1 MADTTTTNLS
11 LIKPEPGAAEDTW
24 GISLNT
30 DLDTIDAI
38 FSGTGTAVSLNIDGG
53 DIASAVTI
61 NKSPVITLGGDLS
74 GNVTLTNLASG
85 TLTATVG
92 TLNQSTTGNAA
103 TATAL
108 ATARTIGGVS
118 FDGTANINLP
128 GVNTAGTQ
136 DTSGN
141 AATATALA
149 TARTINGVSFNGTAN
164 ITTLTAGTGVSVS
177 GTAVSIGQ
185 AVATS
190 DSPTFTNLTLSGT
203 DSITVPVGNTSQ
215 RNGSPAAGM
224 FRYNSETA
232 QFEGYSTEWGAIA
245 GGGSGTN
252 MDTNIF
258 AGDGSDTTFTLST
271 AVSDENNLMVF
282 IDGVF
287 QAQNVYSA
295 SGTTLTFATAPA
307 NGRVITVYHSTT
319 TVGGSNNTLNTMT
332 GDNSDTTLTLSTAP
346 VSENNVFVYFD
357 GVYQSKSNYSVSGTT
372 LTFSTAPPTG
382 VLVEAITATNTD
394 ISTATQLVDAD
405 GDTKVMVEEGS
416 DEDKIRFD
424 TGGTERAIIDST
436 GLGIGT
442 SSPTTNL
449 HIGSGTA
456 GNALGVLLNRGAT
469 TNFFEANDGT
479 KSAYIGTDNSQD
491 FIKLG
496 SLSNHAVQ
504 ISQNNAAAI
513 TIDTSKNVGIGT
525 TSPFSKTQITET
537 GWSSGAPYGTV
548 LTVTGNNTNDANWG
562 HLIISDSST
571 GTGNGGMLRFAVGST
586 SSDISPHAG
595 IDGFTEGSNYGG
607 LKFLTRANGGTASER
622 MRISS
627 GGNILMGTTTVDASY
642 RLRLHTGGYH
652 GAFIEDI
659 GNGYSGIVTKPSA
672 NHNYYPMYFLNSS
685 GVQVGY
691 IQATSSATNFISG
704 SSDRST
710 KENIKDWSEN
720 VLESF
725 KNIKPVTFNFIN
737 DEKKEEVKG
746 YIAQDEVDKFPEAY
760 PINPKDGKY
769 WFNPDGMIVYL
780 MKAIQEQQTI
790 IDNLTARIEDLE
802 A

>member
-11 LIKPEPGAAEDTW
+11 LIKPEIGAAEDTW

-38 FSGTGTAVSLNIDGG
+38 FSATGTAVSLNIDGG

-108 ATARTIGGVS
+108 QTARTIGGVS

-141 AATATALA
+141 AATATALE

-190 DSPTFTNLTLSGT
+190 DSPTFANMTLSGT
-203 DSITVPVGNTSQ
+203 DSIKVPVGNTSQ

-224 FRYNSETA
+224 FRYNSETG

-258 AGDGSDTTFTLST
+258 TGDGSTTAFTLST

-287 QAQNVYSA
+287 QAQNVYSV

-307 NGRVITVYHSTT
+307 NSRVITVYHSTT

-332 GDNSDTTLTLSTAP
+332 GDGSDTTLTLSTAP
-346 VSENNVFVYFD
+346 VHENNVSVYFD

-382 VLVEAITATNTD
+382 VLVEAVTATNTD
-394 ISTATQLVDAD
+394 ISTATQLSDAD
-405 GDTKVMVEEGS
+405 GDTKVMIEES
-416 DEDKIRFD
+416 ADEDKIRFD
-424 TGGTERAIIDST
+424 TAGSERMVI
-436 GLGIGT
+436 
-442 SSPTTNL
+442 
-449 HIGSGTA
+449 
-456 GNALGVLLNRGAT
+456 
-469 TNFFEANDGT
+469 
-479 KSAYIGTDNSQD
+479 DNS
-491 FIKLG
+491 G
-496 SLSNHAVQ
+496 
-504 ISQNNAAAI
+504 
-513 TIDTSKNVGIGT
+513 NVGIGT
-525 TSPFSKTQITET
+525 TSPSTLLHQKKD
-537 GWSSGAPYGTV
+537 SSGAYVSHLIENSNSGGYANTTYRCGTAEGGV
-548 LTVTGNNTNDANWG
+548 NYAPGIFFAIGPHTNDTTTPITFRNNN
-562 HLIISDSST
+562 
-571 GTGNGGMLRFAVGST
+571 GT
-586 SSDISPHAG
+586 
-595 IDGFTEGSNYGG
+595 
-607 LKFLTRANGGTASER
+607 ER
-622 MRISS
+622 MRIDTSGNLLIGTTSTGFSDQGVIITDGQYVGTMDGSHCMTLNRKSSDGLMLRFYKDESLVGSIAAS
-627 GGNILMGTTTVDASY
+627 GGDLTIGTGDTGIHFHDGVDSLIPWNTSTANYRDNAIDLGTSSY
-642 RLRLHTGGYH
+642 RFNDAYVT
-652 GAFIEDI
+652 
-659 GNGYSGIVTKPSA
+659 NGVT
-672 NHNYYPMYFLNSS
+672 
-685 GVQVGY
+685 
-691 IQATSSATNFISG
+691 SG
-704 SSDRST
+704 SDRNE
-710 KENIKDWSEN
+710 KENITQSDLGLTFIKELNPVSYTWKNNNSNRTHYGLISQDIETWLSDNDKNNTDFAGLVKTDVSEEQDGSSYKYGLRYN
-720 VLESF
+720 E
-725 KNIKPVTFNFIN
+725 FISPL
-737 DEKKEEVKG
+737 
-746 YIAQDEVDKFPEAY
+746 I
-760 PINPKDGKY
+760 
-769 WFNPDGMIVYL
+769 
-780 MKAIQEQQTI
+780 KAIQE
-790 IDNLTARIEDLE
+790 LSAKVEELEGKIE
-802 A
+802 